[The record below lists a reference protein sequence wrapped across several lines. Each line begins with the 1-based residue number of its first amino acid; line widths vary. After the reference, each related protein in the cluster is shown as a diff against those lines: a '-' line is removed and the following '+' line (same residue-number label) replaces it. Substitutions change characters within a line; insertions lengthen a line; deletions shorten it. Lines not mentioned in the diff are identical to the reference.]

1 MTLYI
6 NCCVREESRTDRLAR
21 AVLKMLGGD
30 ITELNLYRENLK
42 PLDRDTLNK
51 RTALIER
58 GDYSDPMF
66 DYAKQFASADTIV
79 IAAPYWDLSFPATLK
94 IYIENIY
101 VTGIVS
107 EYDENGMP
115 VGLCKAKELYYVTTA
130 GGPYDPTYSYG
141 YIESLAK
148 NFFGIPTT
156 HLVKAEMLDIVGNDA
171 EEILRRKIEKW
182 A

>member
-1 MTLYI
+1 M
-6 NCCVREESRTDRLAR
+6 
-21 AVLKMLGGD
+21 
-30 ITELNLYRENLK
+30 
-42 PLDRDTLNK
+42 NK

-66 DYAKQFASADTIV
+66 DYAKQFTSADTIV

-107 EYDENGMP
+107 AYDESGMP

-130 GGPYDPTYSYG
+130 GGPYDPAYSYG
-141 YIESLAK
+141 YVESLAK
-148 NFFGIPTT
+148 SFFGIPVT

-171 EEILRRKIEKW
+171 EEILRREIGRASCRERVCLYV
-182 A
+182 